1 MIRTKF
7 YFGKEEVIEGL
18 VREDE
23 LALFQAGK
31 LDRITIFNDE
41 DVEGS
46 IGEQLSFDEHI
57 LDQNLEPRKVT
68 R

>member
-1 MIRTKF
+1 MIKVAI
-7 YFGKEEVIEGL
+7 YFGKEEKFEGL

-23 LALFQAGK
+23 LVLFQAGVI
-31 LDRITIFNDE
+31 DRLTIHDE
-41 DVEGS
+41 EEVEGS